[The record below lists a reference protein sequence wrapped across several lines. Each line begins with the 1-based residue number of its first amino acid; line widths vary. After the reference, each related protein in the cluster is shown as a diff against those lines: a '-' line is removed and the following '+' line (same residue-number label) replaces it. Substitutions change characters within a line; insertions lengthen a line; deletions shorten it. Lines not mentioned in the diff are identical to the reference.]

1 MPFRYLVDAVRDAY
15 TGSYATSH
23 MLYGA
28 LVAAGFTALS
38 VTVGTRVFRT
48 A

>member
-1 MPFRYLVDAVRDAY
+1 MDAARDAY
-15 TGSYATSH
+15 AGSYTSTH

-28 LVAAGFTALS
+28 LVAVVFATLA

-48 A
+48 AGV

>member
-1 MPFRYLVDAVRDAY
+1 MDAVRDAY
-15 TGSYATSH
+15 IGRCTTAP

-28 LVAAGFTALS
+28 LAAVGLTTLA

-48 A
+48 AGA